1 MSIVLSVGL
10 ALAAAPLQAGVVQTV
25 ISQPKDLP
33 SATFSLP
40 ELPYDASALEP
51 VIDAETMRIHHGRH
65 HQAYVTNLNGAVV
78 ADPAMAAMT
87 LEQMMATVST
97 LPKAIRDN
105 GGGHWNHT
113 FFWQSMAPPSQAGA
127 PSVDLM
133 EAIEESFG
141 SVDDFKAQFTRAGA
155 ARFGSG
161 WVWLIVDG
169 SGRLAI
175 TSTPNQDNPLMD
187 IAETRGTP
195 ILGNDVWE
203 HAYYLKYQ
211 NRRGDYL
218 TNWWQLVNWA
228 QVSHRYAE
236 AQRRSK
242 RHARAERM

>member
-40 ELPYDASALEP
+40 ELPYDPSALEP

-78 ADPAMAAMT
+78 ADPGVAAMT

-113 FFWQSMAPPSQAGA
+113 FFWQSMAPPSQSGA

-141 SVDDFKAQFTRAGA
+141 SVDDFKAQFARAGA

-203 HAYYLKYQ
+203 HAYYLNYQ
-211 NRRGDYL
+211 NRRPDYIEAFFKVI
-218 TNWWQLVNWA
+218 NWDEVTKRFN
-228 QVSHRYAE
+228 E
-236 AQRRSK
+236 AK
-242 RHARAERM
+242 